1 MSFEYFDRLET
12 RSPAEREESLF
23 CALRDHLPKAMRA
36 PAIARKLD
44 GIDPQA
50 IEDRNDLA
58 RLPLIRKSDLSEM
71 QAKHPPFGGLA
82 PLSIGEYAS
91 IFASPGPIFEPTPH
105 RPDPFRTARALFAAG
120 IRKGELIHNAF
131 SYHFTPAG
139 AMLESGAHALG
150 CAVFPAGPGQSELQ
164 VQTIARLRPSAWTG
178 TPSFLRILLDKAA
191 TMGQDT
197 SSIKHA
203 LVSGE
208 ALPASLRAAIAEH
221 GVETAQCYASA
232 DVGLIAYEAST
243 LDAGAPAGMILDEG
257 IIVEIVRPG
266 TGEPVPDGEVGEV
279 VVTVLD
285 SEWPLVRLATGD
297 LSAVLPGGSPCGRT
311 NTRIRG
317 WMGRADQTT
326 KVKGMFVHPSQI
338 AQVTAR
344 HREILKAR
352 LVVTRDN
359 HLDTMTLHYE
369 SERRDGELDEAIRES
384 LRDICK
390 LRGETL
396 AYEPGS
402 LPNDGKVIEDAR
414 TDE

>member
-1 MSFEYFDRLET
+1 MRSEYFDSLET
-12 RSPAEREESLF
+12 RSAEEREASLF
-23 CALRDHLPKAMRA
+23 SALREYLPQAMQA
-36 PAIARKLD
+36 PAIARRFD
-44 GIDPQA
+44 GIDTQA
-50 IEDRNDLA
+50 IHDRNDLA

-71 QAKHPPFGGLA
+71 QAKHPPFGDLA
-82 PLSIGEYAS
+82 PLPIGEYAS
-91 IFASPGPIFEPTPH
+91 VFASPGPIFEPAPH
-105 RPDPFRTARALFAAG
+105 CPDPFRTARALFAAG

-164 VQTIARLRPSAWTG
+164 VQTIARLRPSAFTG
-178 TPSFLRILLDKAA
+178 TPSFLLILLEKAA
-191 TMGQDT
+191 KTGEDA

-221 GVETAQCYASA
+221 GVAVAQCYATA
-232 DVGLIAYEAST
+232 DVGLVAYEAPSAEET
-243 LDAGAPAGMILDEG
+243 PTGMILDEN

-266 TGEPVPDGEVGEV
+266 TGDPLPEGEVGEV
-279 VVTVLD
+279 VVTALG
-285 SEWPLVRLATGD
+285 STWPLVRLATGD
-297 LSAVLPGGSPCGRT
+297 LSAVLPGTSPCGRT

-338 AQVTAR
+338 AAVVAR

-352 LVVTRDN
+352 LVVSRN
-359 HLDTMTLHYE
+359 GHLDTMTLHYE
-369 SERRDGELDEAIRES
+369 SEHRDGGLDEAIAGS

-390 LRGETL
+390 LRGET
-396 AYEPGS
+396 AAQEPGS

>member
-1 MSFEYFDRLET
+1 MSLEYFDRLET
-12 RSPAEREESLF
+12 RSPAEREEALF
-23 CALRDHLPKAMRA
+23 CALRKSLPEAMRA
-36 PAIARKLD
+36 PAIARSLE

-50 IEDRNDLA
+50 IQDRNDLA
-58 RLPLIRKSDLSEM
+58 RLPLIRKSDLSEL

-91 IFASPGPIFEPTPH
+91 IFASPGPIFEPIDH

-120 IRKGELIHNAF
+120 IRKGELVHNAF

-150 CAVFPAGPGQSELQ
+150 CAVFPAGPGQSEIQ

-178 TPSFLRILLDKAA
+178 TPSFLLILLEKAA
-191 TMGQDT
+191 TMGEDA
-197 SSIKHA
+197 SSLEHA

-208 ALPASLRAAIAEH
+208 ALPESLRAAIAEYR
-221 GVETAQCYASA
+221 VETAQCYATA
-232 DVGLIAYEAST
+232 DVGLIAYEAPIPG
-243 LDAGAPAGMILDEG
+243 AGAPAGMILDEG
-257 IIVEIVRPG
+257 IIAEIVRPG
-266 TGEPVPDGEVGEV
+266 TGDPVPEGEVGEV

-285 SEWPLVRLATGD
+285 SKWPLVRLATGD
-297 LSAVLPGGSPCGRT
+297 LSAVLPGVSPCGRT

-338 AQVTAR
+338 AQVAAR

-369 SERRDGELDEAIRES
+369 SEHRDQGVDEAICAS

-396 AYEPGS
+396 ACEPGS